1 MSTPLVR
8 CKGQAA
14 VFVASACLV
23 LSTHSALGADITR
36 LEAAAERGSTQK
48 QLELAEDYF
57 LGHGVQRNE
66 ELAAH
71 WFEKA
76 ARAGD
81 SVAQQELGYFYQA
94 GIGVARDPQ
103 RAAHWYQLAAAGGLA
118 DAKVNLGVCYLWGLG
133 VPQNQE
139 LALQLFHE
147 ALDKGSATAA
157 GYLGEAYFLGVGVP
171 KDIGSSEHFFALG
184 ARMHD
189 PHSQFRLARILAG
202 NGEKQDL
209 PKAAA
214 LLRDASNSGF
224 VPAKHSLGLLI
235 AVMGAEC
242 LRIPA
247 MHTFISR
254 LPSCRAA
261 MEREPWWRLTW
272 RVS

>member
-1 MSTPLVR
+1 
-8 CKGQAA
+8 
-14 VFVASACLV
+14 
-23 LSTHSALGADITR
+23 
-36 LEAAAERGSTQK
+36 RGSTQK
-48 QLELAEDYF
+48 QLELAEAYF

-235 AVMGAEC
+235 ANHPELA
-242 LRIPA
+242 A
-247 MHTFISR
+247 SR
-254 LPSCRAA
+254 NEA
-261 MEREPWWRLTW
+261 
-272 RVS
+272 